1 MFRNR
6 WWIVFGSVLGLIV
19 GNVTVLQFS
28 ASVLMKPIM
37 AELGWNRSMVS
48 AAVLLGSICAALAT
62 PVAGKLMD
70 RHGIKRVTLAAIT
83 LFALAIAAMSL
94 APGVP

>member
-1 MFRNR
+1 MFGNR

-37 AELGWNRSMVS
+37 ADLGWNRSMVS
-48 AAVLLGSICAALAT
+48 AAVLLGSICAAIGT
-62 PVAGKLMD
+62 PSPAD
-70 RHGIKRVTLAAIT
+70 
-83 LFALAIAAMSL
+83 
-94 APGVP
+94 